1 MLTYP
6 FLVSLSGNVQ
16 EEASEDVGIATTPAT
31 LATRYGSLLRLQKRT
46 INLARNLAEHVSNV
60 GTLDGRNPNTTAGA
74 CIYMASALIGD
85 ARTLKQVAKE
95 ASVNDSTIK
104 GAYKKLLEEKDRVIK
119 SEWLGEG
126 KGDLSRL
133 PSV

>member
-1 MLTYP
+1 MS
-6 FLVSLSGNVQ
+6 LVGKAQ
-16 EEASEDVGIATTPAT
+16 DDPTDRDTDVGIATTPAT

-74 CIYMASALIGD
+74 CIYMASHLID
-85 ARTLKQVAKE
+85 DPKTLKQVAKE

-104 GAYKKLLEEKDRVIK
+104 GAYRKLLDEKDRVIK

-126 KGDLSRL
+126 KGDLNRL
-133 PSV
+133 PPV